1 MIGLGS
7 DKNVI
12 RGDSDMKNMLMF
24 WERTRRHRVL
34 EGKKLTETFPPRNA
48 SKEMQLKC
56 WIRPQTAVFDNVGP
70 HISANKLA
78 IWVAHVFF
86 AGHEVLGVDVRSVS

>member
-1 MIGLGS
+1 
-7 DKNVI
+7 
-12 RGDSDMKNMLMF
+12 MKNMLMF
-24 WERTRRHRVL
+24 CERTRRHRVL
-34 EGKKLTETFPPRNA
+34 EGKNLQRRSPP
-48 SKEMQLKC
+48 EMQVKKC

-78 IWVAHVFF
+78 ICVAHVFF

>member
-1 MIGLGS
+1 MVGLGS
-7 DKNVI
+7 AKNVT

-24 WERTRRHRVL
+24 CERTRRHRVL
-34 EGKKLTETFPPRNA
+34 EGKNLQRRFPPRNA

-56 WIRPQTAVFDNVGP
+56 LIRPQTAVFDNVGP
-70 HISANKLA
+70 YISANKLA
-78 IWVAHVFF
+78 ICIAHVFF